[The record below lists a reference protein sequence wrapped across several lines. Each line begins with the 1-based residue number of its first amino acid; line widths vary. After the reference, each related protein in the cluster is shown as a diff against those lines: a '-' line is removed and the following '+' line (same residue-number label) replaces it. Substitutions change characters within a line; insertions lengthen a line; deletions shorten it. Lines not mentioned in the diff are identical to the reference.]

1 MNDGRIYM
9 FGILTKDGR
18 DYKAIIGVGPRK
30 NRELRIL
37 RREWPT
43 EIGAL
48 KYLIRFFEYWWE
60 LHPKVDDQVHM
71 TEMINSRGDIIS
83 NHERSGACS

>member
-1 MNDGRIYM
+1 MNDQRIYM

-37 RREWPT
+37 RRQWPT

-48 KYLIRFFEYWWE
+48 KYLINFFEYWLK
-60 LHPKVDDQVHM
+60 LHPLMNLQYPSLEI
-71 TEMINSRGDIIS
+71 TRRRGDIIS
-83 NHERSGACS
+83 NHERSG